1 MHTKSE
7 KRAERR
13 RRSWW
18 STVVVMF
25 QSHVVW
31 KLEKLRRVTSLYCL
45 KEIVDNKMHLLNE
58 KLNCIVYEEKT
69 SEEFFFRCHRRVV
82 TLNDKEA
89 EVKNT
94 PRSMSPYENTQT
106 AKSRAFVSPSSS
118 AWFCSDS
125 SLHDLGLSLSYIL
138 HASLFL
144 SFSLDFQVI
153 SAKFSS
159 LTMKMGP
166 GHVLCRSANWLQIS
180 TLWPVELNFRFV

>member
-1 MHTKSE
+1 
-7 KRAERR
+7 
-13 RRSWW
+13 
-18 STVVVMF
+18 
-25 QSHVVW
+25 
-31 KLEKLRRVTSLYCL
+31 LYCL

-118 AWFCSDS
+118 A
-125 SLHDLGLSLSYIL
+125 
-138 HASLFL
+138 
-144 SFSLDFQVI
+144 
-153 SAKFSS
+153 
-159 LTMKMGP
+159 
-166 GHVLCRSANWLQIS
+166 
-180 TLWPVELNFRFV
+180 